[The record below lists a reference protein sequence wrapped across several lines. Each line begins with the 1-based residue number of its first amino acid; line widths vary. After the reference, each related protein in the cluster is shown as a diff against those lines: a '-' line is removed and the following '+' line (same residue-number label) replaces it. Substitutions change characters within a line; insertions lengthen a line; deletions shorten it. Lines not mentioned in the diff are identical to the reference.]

1 MQKKETRPKYIEAI
15 IVTIPLHAN
24 PINALFNV
32 QLKFSTTDIR
42 EGLIVQTSYWLQS
55 FNLNFQ
61 LWNFIM
67 RTQLELSD
75 NNNLVAWTLVE
86 CNFW

>member
-1 MQKKETRPKYIEAI
+1 MDLFIYLFTASCQAVITTWFFPIMQKKETRPKYIEAI

-42 EGLIVQTSYWLQS
+42 KGRDSSDKLLAAIV
-55 FNLNFQ
+55 
-61 LWNFIM
+61 
-67 RTQLELSD
+67 
-75 NNNLVAWTLVE
+75 
-86 CNFW
+86 